1 MASKSR
7 ASYQSCVQH
16 SNCCPR
22 KRLRKVSWLQ
32 YRQLMIRAG
41 CNVNNNSRLLAK
53 KKSQEGQGVISA
65 AIWHQ
70 KDKVSLS
77 HLVQDS
83 SLQVSQKSNLQIIQN
98 HAHSC
103 VIFLTFCQ
111 RRSTIQQVVP
121 NNRVSFISYLLEN
134 LFSSWLRKISNYS
147 LEKTNTE
154 IHLTFDRLDTVISTS
169 ACKVKMLVAQLC
181 PTLCDAMDCSPPG
194 FSVMEFSR
202 QEY

>member
-1 MASKSR
+1 MWIITPD
-7 ASYQSCVQH
+7 YWQ
-16 SNCCPR
+16 
-22 KRLRKVSWLQ
+22 
-32 YRQLMIRAG
+32 
-41 CNVNNNSRLLAK
+41 K

-77 HLVQDS
+77 RLVQDS

-154 IHLTFDRLDTVISTS
+154 IHLTFDRLDCDFHISMQS
-169 ACKVKMLVAQLC
+169 KNV
-181 PTLCDAMDCSPPG
+181 SR
-194 FSVMEFSR
+194 SVVSDSLWR
-202 QEY
+202 HGL

>member
-16 SNCCPR
+16 SNCHLR

-53 KKSQEGQGVISA
+53 KKKKSRKG
-65 AIWHQ
+65 
-70 KDKVSLS
+70 KVWFLQQFDTKRTKF
-77 HLVQDS
+77 HCLAWVQDS

-103 VIFLTFCQ
+103 
-111 RRSTIQQVVP
+111 
-121 NNRVSFISYLLEN
+121 Y
-134 LFSSWLRKISNYS
+134 ISNFLPKEVNNPTSSSKQSCVFYFLFAWES
-147 LEKTNTE
+147 VFKLVEKDFK
-154 IHLTFDRLDTVISTS
+154 L
-169 ACKVKMLVAQLC
+169 
-181 PTLCDAMDCSPPG
+181 
-194 FSVMEFSR
+194 
-202 QEY
+202 